1 MMIKRIKSCLRNNI
15 SYIIVITIII
25 AICAIC
31 FALRSKDTQDYFRE
45 YIWDFIAIVIAFCSF
60 CVALRSYY
68 IAKKTLK
75 SQRQTEINT
84 TPLMNEDVQS
94 FLMKENLFQLYDAYI
109 NLNAL
114 KSVLDK
120 CHYNSFP
127 YRGIQLDLE
136 INSDFIHLEI
146 FFTQVTTYHA
156 FKGFT
161 DLIRNYNS
169 SIYSFF
175 DSIRNKELP
184 ESYYSKMLDDF
195 IKSVNDMVRYW
206 IIIMRKCYTLD
217 KNELTTI
224 MDNIIGLFEYDFEK
238 ENAQEIIDKEDTHF
252 IDFYSEKEKQDK
264 LVTIMNFRVKDAVEE
279 YSKLLIDY
287 ERN

>member
-1 MMIKRIKSCLRNNI
+1 MNKRIASFGQNNKWH
-15 SYIIVITIII
+15 IVAIII

-31 FALRSKDTQDYFRE
+31 LALRSKDIQDYFRKN
-45 YIWDFIAIVIAFCSF
+45 IWDFIAIVIAFCSF
-60 CVALRSYY
+60 CVALRSYF

-84 TPLMNEDVQS
+84 TPLMNKDVQS

-114 KSVLDK
+114 KNVLDE
-120 CHYNSFP
+120 CDYGSFP
-127 YRGIQLDLE
+127 YRGIQQDLE

-169 SIYSFF
+169 GINCFF
-175 DSIRNKELP
+175 DSIRNKELTKD
-184 ESYYSKMLDDF
+184 YYSKMLEDF
-195 IKSVNDMVRYW
+195 IKSVNDMVHYW
-206 IIIMRKCYTLD
+206 IIIMKKCYSL
-217 KNELTTI
+217 NENNLSEI
-224 MDNIIGLFEYDFEK
+224 MDNIIGLFKYNLEDPRISKIINK
-238 ENAQEIIDKEDTHF
+238 ESNF
-252 IDFYSEKEKQDK
+252 IEFYSEEEKQEE
-264 LVTIMNFRVKDAVEE
+264 LIAIMNFRLKDAVDE
-279 YSKLLIDY
+279 YSKLLINY
-287 ERN
+287 ERIDK